1 MKESWCLARIDGSE
15 VKVRLDHIGRGR
27 FRIVEDEDNG
37 KYVSKVLDAS
47 ELIHCK
53 FLPSR
58 TQDT

>member
-1 MKESWCLARIDGSE
+1 MKESWCLAMIDGRE

-37 KYVSKVLDAS
+37 KHVNKVLDAS

-53 FLPSR
+53 FLPER
-58 TQDT
+58 RQDT